1 MKAPEANPTPK
12 AADPALRQRFLSAM
26 SHAACTVNVVT
37 TDGVAGR
44 HGITV
49 SAMVS
54 VSADTPRP
62 TLLVCIH
69 QLSPVANAVLE
80 NGVFCVNVLR
90 EDQVHISDSF
100 AGRKGVQGIAKFE
113 CTSWTS
119 QVTGAPRVVDALVA
133 FDCRVTASE
142 RVGSHFVIFGSVQ
155 DIFIADAGAPLIYAN
170 RAYGVPQRFH
180 QRFVPNARDAPPAEA
195 ALALGC
201 FQTFAPYVV
210 PALVARLKK
219 LHPGIALTLVEADQ
233 RNLLASL
240 HRGELD
246 LALLYD
252 FGIDRDIEVEQLAE
266 LSPYVLLPQGHAL
279 ADTQTVEL
287 EALVQEPLILLD
299 VEPSRDYFLSL
310 FRDRGLEPFIGYRTS
325 SFEMVRGLVGHG
337 LGYSLLATKPANNIS
352 YDGRALVTRALS
364 GEVKNSRLVLAHL
377 ASRPMDAS
385 ALAFA
390 GHCRSFFGL
399 THAHSNT

>member
-1 MKAPEANPTPK
+1 M
-12 AADPALRQRFLSAM
+12 AAHGDAGPRPLDPALRQRFLVGM
-26 SHAACTVNVVT
+26 SHAASTVSVVT

-44 HGITV
+44 HGVTV

-62 TLLVCIH
+62 TLLVCIN

-90 EDQVHISDSF
+90 EDQSHISDSF
-100 AGRKGVQGIAKFE
+100 AGRSGAHGTAKFD
-113 CTSWTS
+113 CTRWTS

-133 FDCRVTASE
+133 FDCKVTASE
-142 RVGSHFVIFGSVQ
+142 QVGSHFVIFGCVQ
-155 DIFIADAGAPLIYAN
+155 DIFVAGTGAPLIYAN
-170 RAYGVPQRFH
+170 RAYGVPQRLH
-180 QRFVPNARDAPPAEA
+180 QRFAPSARDLPADG

-233 RNLLASL
+233 SHLLASL
-240 HRGELD
+240 RRAEID

-252 FGIDRDIEVEQLAE
+252 FGFDADIQVEPLAE
-266 LSPYVLLPQGHAL
+266 LTPYVLLPQGHAL
-279 ADTQTVEL
+279 ADQSAVAL
-287 EALVQEPLILLD
+287 ESLVHEPLILLD
-299 VEPSRDYFLSL
+299 VEPSREYFLSL
-310 FRDRGLEPFIGYRTS
+310 FRDRGLEPFVGYRS
-325 SFEMVRGLVGHG
+325 ASFEMVRGLVGHG
-337 LGYSLLATKPANNIS
+337 LGYSLLATKPANSMS
-352 YDGRALVTRALS
+352 YDGRALVTRPLNA
-364 GEVKNSRLVLAHL
+364 EVANSRLVLAHL
-377 ASRPMDAS
+377 GARTMDAS

-390 GHCRSFFGL
+390 GHCRSFFGGL
-399 THAHSNT
+399 YAHPHP